1 MAKRT
6 IYSGEYELLLR
17 MLRDAREQAGVTQVT
32 LAQRLGITQSALSK
46 CERGELR
53 LDVAQ
58 TRNWCRALKV
68 PFGTFMV
75 EYDRRA
81 AKQ

>member
-6 IYSGEYELLLR
+6 IYSADYELLLR
-17 MLRDAREQAGVTQVT
+17 MLREARERADVTQVT

-53 LDVAQ
+53 LDVVQ
-58 TRNWCRALKV
+58 TRN
-68 PFGTFMV
+68 
-75 EYDRRA
+75 
-81 AKQ
+81 